1 MIPLSFQKHNLATL
15 KLDALWL
22 SKYQQ
27 IYNTLILN
35 NNVKTVNTRE
45 TRVP

>member
-1 MIPLSFQKHNLATL
+1 MTPLSFQKHNLATL

-22 SKYQQ
+22 SNYQQ

-35 NNVKTVNTRE
+35 SNVKTVNICE
-45 TRVP
+45 NKVP